1 MQTFEQ
7 CLGGLVN
14 EGAVT
19 FEVAK
24 MNSSNPSDF
33 ELKMTMFSSTGAPK
47 KMEAV
52 AEVAAA
58 TESGVDAGMLEGI
71 QTGRGF
77 DIISS
82 RRSPRPEFSDLLR
95 RPSSPAGAPTPPNT
109 PPTP

>member
-1 MQTFEQ
+1 IRDMIIDGEKIGEIKDFIEEGKETYGMQTFDQ
-7 CLGGLVN
+7 CLADLVN

-52 AEVAAA
+52 AEVVAA
-58 TESGVDAGMLEGI
+58 TEAGGADAGMLEGI
-71 QTGRGF
+71 QT
-77 DIISS
+77 
-82 RRSPRPEFSDLLR
+82 
-95 RPSSPAGAPTPPNT
+95 
-109 PPTP
+109 